1 MCRTTHVVPWV
12 YLYLW
17 HASARNRHMSSC
29 DKGKNFPDMKR
40 DLDEQV
46 STEEFQQ
53 ACEQASLRLMRE
65 ITVGGFIMCVKYFE
79 ENTE

>member
-1 MCRTTHVVPWV
+1 
-12 YLYLW
+12 
-17 HASARNRHMSSC
+17 
-29 DKGKNFPDMKR
+29 MKR

-53 ACEQASLRLMRE
+53 AYEQASLRLMRE

>member
-1 MCRTTHVVPWV
+1 
-12 YLYLW
+12 
-17 HASARNRHMSSC
+17 
-29 DKGKNFPDMKR
+29 MKR

-46 STEEFQQ
+46 STEEFQR